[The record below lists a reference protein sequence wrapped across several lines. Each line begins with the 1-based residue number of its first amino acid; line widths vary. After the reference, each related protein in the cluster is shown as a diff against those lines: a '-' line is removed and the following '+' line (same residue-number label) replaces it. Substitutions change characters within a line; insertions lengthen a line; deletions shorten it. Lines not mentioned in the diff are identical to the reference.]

1 MNWTDQDVDN
11 LLASVEETLVKVD
24 VLAKSASLKKDE
36 DPNKKPE
43 DAAAAPAQDAP
54 PAAAAPAA
62 DAGAAPMDAAP
73 AADAGAAPADPAAGG
88 DPAAAGAAPGA
99 EGDAALA
106 GEQGEDAPL
115 SDEELSQIYSSM
127 APDELERHYGIIRQ
141 ALQASYSQDQG
152 QGDAAGA
159 APAAAPAAPAAPGAD
174 AGAPPMEKSEDKA
187 VIEALTKQVG
197 EQAQAI
203 EQITKAFEVL
213 TKPSRKSITD
223 IQVMHKSELD
233 AAPAAGDA
241 ATMTKEQVDAGAR
254 KLQPAK
260 LEKSEREM
268 VNKFFITGEGKDEV
282 AKLINSKGGK

>member
-43 DAAAAPAQDAP
+43 DAAAPAAP
-54 PAAAAPAA
+54 PADAAPAA

-73 AADAGAAPADPAAGG
+73 AADAGAAPAADAGAPPA
-88 DPAAAGAAPGA
+88 DAAAAAPGA
-99 EGDAALA
+99 EGDQALA

-127 APDELERHYGIIRQ
+127 APDELERHYSIIRQ

-152 QGDAAGA
+152 QADQAGA
-159 APAAAPAAPAAPGAD
+159 PAPGAEAAPAAPGA
-174 AGAPPMEKSEDKA
+174 GAPPDMNKSEDKA
-187 VIEALTKQVG
+187 VIEKLTKQVG

-223 IQVMHKSELD
+223 IQVMHKSEFD
-233 AAPAAGDA
+233 APPADGSQP
-241 ATMTKEQVDAGAR
+241 MTKDQVKEGAR
-254 KLQPAK
+254 KLNPAK
-260 LEKSEREM
+260 LEKGERDQM
-268 VNKFFITGEGKDEV
+268 NKFFITGEGQAEIE
-282 AKLINSKGGK
+282 KLIHSKGGK